1 MQSSEG
7 PPAADLTFA
16 IASSAPE
23 AEGLLALCCGELARE
38 LSRPVRPR
46 VLPSYAALRDE
57 VEAGRAQI
65 AWAPPRVAIDLEDA
79 GLASI
84 ELCSVRGGQI
94 AYHAAIFTR
103 HASPIEK
110 LSDLRGSHA
119 AWVDAESAAGYLL
132 PRLELRA
139 QGLDPE
145 TLFGKESFLGTH
157 ARVAIAVLS
166 GEADVGGTY
175 LSLDP
180 RTRRPVSAG
189 WLSAGAGINGAL
201 ILATV
206 GPIPSDTI
214 VFSRRIPPEQKGDLV
229 AKVLG
234 LPPLLPEVV
243 GRLLGAEGFERASP
257 AHFEAL
263 RALLRRPPA
272 TP

>member
-1 MQSSEG
+1 VQSSEG
-7 PPAADLTFA
+7 PPEAELTFA
-16 IASSAPE
+16 ISSSAPE

-38 LSRPVRPR
+38 ISRPVRPR

-65 AWAPPRVAIDLEDA
+65 AWAPPRIAIDLEDA

-84 ELCSVRGGQI
+84 DVCSVRGGQV

-103 HASPIEK
+103 HASPIET
-110 LSDLRGSHA
+110 LADLRGRNA
-119 AWVDAESAAGYLL
+119 VWVDAGSAAGYLL
-132 PRLELRA
+132 PRLKLRA
-139 QGLDPE
+139 EGLDPE
-145 TLFGKESFLGTH
+145 TLFGKETFLGTH
-157 ARVAIAVLS
+157 ARVAVAVLS

-180 RTRRPVSAG
+180 RTKRPVSAG
-189 WLSAGAGINGAL
+189 WLEAGAGINGAH
-201 ILATV
+201 ILAMV

-214 VFSRRIPPEQKGDLV
+214 VFSRRIPAEEKAELV
-229 AKVLG
+229 TRVLG
-234 LPPLLPEVV
+234 LPVALPEVV

-263 RALLRRPPA
+263 RELLRARA
-272 TP
+272 